1 MMSSYFYGTGRRKTS
16 IARVFIKH
24 GKGEITVNGKK
35 LEDYFERA
43 VLRQLVMQPIETLG
57 LSGKLDIYVT
67 VAGGG
72 KTGQAG
78 AIRHGLAR
86 ALVAS
91 DANYRKPLKVQGFL
105 TRDPRMV
112 ERKKPGKPKARRDS
126 QFSKR

>member
-1 MMSSYFYGTGRRKTS
+1 MSSYFYGTGRRKTS
-16 IARVFIKH
+16 IARVFIKQ

-57 LSGKLDIYVT
+57 LSGKLDIYAT